1 MTPNEALVIFVR
13 DALQHGMSR
22 EQIGDVLHRAGWEPG
37 QVTSA
42 LGTYADVPCPIPVPA
57 PKPYLSA
64 RDTFLYLLMFTTLYL
79 SAYHF
84 GSLLFAFIDR
94 AFPDPSELR
103 SAGQFNAVMREGIRW
118 SVATLVVAFPI
129 FLAVSAKLS
138 RDVKRDP
145 GKRASKV
152 RKWLTYAT
160 LFVASVT
167 IITDITVLIANF
179 LGGGLTIRFLMK
191 VAAVALIAGTVLGY
205 YSFDVRSDER
215 EEHA

>member
-1 MTPNEALVIFVR
+1 VTPNEALVIFVR
-13 DALQHGMSR
+13 DALQHGLSR
-22 EQIGDVLHRAGWEPG
+22 EQISDVLHQAGWESG
-37 QVTSA
+37 QVTAA

-94 AFPDPSELR
+94 AFPDASELR
-103 SAGQFNAVMREGIRW
+103 SAGQFNVAMREGIRW
-118 SVATLVVAFPI
+118 SVATLVVALPI
-129 FLAVSAKLS
+129 FLAVSVKLS
-138 RDVKRDP
+138 LELKRDP

-167 IITDITVLIANF
+167 VITDITVLIANF

-191 VAAVALIAGTVLGY
+191 VATVALIAGTVLGY
-205 YSFDVRSDER
+205 YSFDVRSDEKQER
-215 EEHA
+215 A